1 MPYWAVCSDVR
12 LRETK
17 TKDIAIFFTFLS
29 TILFLEVLFWLP
41 QGCPRGNECLC
52 ADFDFML
59 PCFCAFVYVVL
70 RLLTFTRGGKN

>member
-41 QGCPRGNECLC
+41 QGYPCGNECLC

-70 RLLTFTRGGKN
+70 RLVTFTQGGKN